1 MTVTEFKSA
10 HKINSLNFY
19 KSNNSNRLVAS
30 TFVNGKE
37 VRIISR
43 TDFDPAGKEKHIY
56 KNNVLKDEDGVVV
69 EDLYWLSNSSGE
81 VALTL

>member
-30 TFVNGKE
+30 TIVNGKE

-43 TDFDPAGKEKHIY
+43 TDFDPAGEKHIY
-56 KNNVLKDEDGVVV
+56 YNNILKDQDGVIV

>member
-1 MTVTEFKSA
+1 MTVAEFKSA

-30 TFVNGKE
+30 TIVNGKE

-43 TDFDPAGKEKHIY
+43 TDFDPTGEKHIY
-56 KNNVLKDEDGVVV
+56 YNNILKDEDGVVV
-69 EDLYWLSNSSGE
+69 ENLYWLSNSSGE